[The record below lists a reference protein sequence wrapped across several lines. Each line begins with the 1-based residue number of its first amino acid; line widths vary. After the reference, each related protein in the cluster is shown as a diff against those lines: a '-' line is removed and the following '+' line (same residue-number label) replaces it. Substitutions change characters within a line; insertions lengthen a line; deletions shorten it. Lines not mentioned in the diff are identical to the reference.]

1 MFNIGNSIDIVVIL
15 LHKTLNLKLRNAKV
29 WQQGTD
35 PPNVHIGPWDEL
47 AISSWDR
54 LYLAQ

>member
-1 MFNIGNSIDIVVIL
+1 MFNIGNSIDIDVIS

-29 WQQGTD
+29 GQQGTD

-54 LYLAQ
+54 L